1 MKTVV
6 LFIMP
11 NKKVMLSSAFV
22 SGKSIKQLFYYDTV
36 NCAAFE
42 RGNVT
47 IQAQ

>member
-6 LFIMP
+6 LFIMS

-22 SGKSIKQLFYYDTV
+22 IRIPIKQLFYHDIV

-47 IQAQ
+47 IQTQ